1 MIGTKTAGAVGS
13 TARFELGD
21 GSLISITV
29 AVYVSTQGA
38 SLNMIG
44 VSPDITVERTNDDIA
59 AGRDPQLDAAIA
71 NANMKV
77 SSFAF
82 MPLLAA

>member
-1 MIGTKTAGAVGS
+1 VIGTKTAGAVGS

-21 GSLISITV
+21 GSELSITV
-29 AVYVSTQGA
+29 AVYTSAKGA
-38 SLNMIG
+38 MLNGIG

-71 NANMKV
+71 NANAKV
-77 SSFAF
+77 STSL
-82 MPLLAA
+82 PLAA